1 MKQERITK
9 SKNHRREDPITA
21 PGARSENAAA
31 LASDLSDVLDEIDLV
46 LESNA
51 EAFVAGFVQKN
62 GE

>member
-1 MKQERITK
+1 MKREQVQK
-9 SKNHRREDPITA
+9 SKAARREDPISA
-21 PGARSENAAA
+21 PDDRTQKSGA
-31 LASDLSDVLDEIDLV
+31 LASDLSDILDEIDDV